1 MAERKPYG
9 TWPSPISAA
18 MVAKASRALDAPT
31 ADETGLY
38 WLESRPEEQGRSV
51 IVRLSR
57 DGAHEDVTPAMFN
70 VRTRVHEYGGGAYH
84 VIDGTVYFAN
94 FADQG
99 LYRQR
104 PGEEPLRINPSD
116 GLRYADCD
124 SHGRHLFCVR
134 EDHRA
139 PGQPRNTL
147 VRVDLDA
154 PHSDGEVVFEGS
166 DFVAYPRV
174 DASGRRIAFIAW
186 DFPNMP
192 WDDVALWVAGIGA
205 DGGFVEPRRINTG
218 VAESIL
224 QPAWAEDGTL
234 YFISD
239 RGEGWWNLHRFDGRA
254 VEPVLSM
261 RADFGGPLWN
271 LGVNFFALLSSREAI
286 VRYSDE
292 QGQHLAK
299 LDLGS
304 GKLKT
309 FDLPFSA
316 FGSIAARDGR
326 VYVVAMP
333 LDAPSELIALDAKT
347 GAHSTLATSGA
358 RPFAA
363 GYVSR
368 PQAIEF
374 PTDGGLTA
382 FAYHYPPAN
391 PECSPEPGSRPPLV
405 VEVHGGPTAATV
417 PAYSVSRHF
426 WTSRGFAVLDVNYG
440 GSTGH
445 GRAFRERLY
454 GQWGVVDLR
463 DTINAARYAVE
474 RGLADP
480 NRLIIHGGSA
490 GGYLVLAALALDDTF
505 AAGASYF
512 GVSDLEALAGET
524 HKFEARYLDKLVGP
538 YPEMRDVYVE
548 RSPIHHLDKFGKPL
562 ILLQGLDDRVV
573 PPNQSE
579 RIYEALRAKHVPV
592 ALLTFEGE
600 GHGFRS
606 AESRTRALEAELY
619 FYGRVLDFEPAG
631 RLAAVPIANLDR
643 ASIRRRRRR

>member
-1 MAERKPYG
+1 MVKRRPYG

-18 MVAKASRALDAPT
+18 MVAKASRSIDAPF
-31 ADETGLY
+31 ADATGLY

-51 IVRLSR
+51 IVRRTR
-57 DGAHEDVTPAMFN
+57 DGAQKDVTPAGLN

-104 PGEEPLRINPSD
+104 PGETPVRITASD

-124 SHGRHLFCVR
+124 SRGRRLFCVR

-139 PGQPRNTL
+139 PGLPINAL
-147 VRVDLDA
+147 VGIDLDA
-154 PHSDGEVVFEGS
+154 PPGDGEVVFAAS

-174 DASGRRIAFIAW
+174 DASGQRIAFIAW

-205 DGGFVEPRRINTG
+205 DGNLVEPRRINPG
-218 VAESIL
+218 VAESVL
-224 QPAWAEDGTL
+224 QPTWAQDGTL
-234 YFISD
+234 YFIAD
-239 RGEGWWNLHRFDGRA
+239 RGEGWWNLHRFDGRT

-261 RADFGGPLWN
+261 HADFGGPLWN
-271 LGVNFFALLSSREAI
+271 LGVNFCALLSSSEAV
-286 VRYSDE
+286 VRYSDK
-292 QGQHLAK
+292 QGQRLA
-299 LDLGS
+299 LLNLAAGE
-304 GKLKT
+304 LQA
-309 FDLPFSA
+309 FELPFSA
-316 FGSIAARDGR
+316 FGSMVARDGR
-326 VYVVAMP
+326 VYLPATS
-333 LDAPSELIALDAKT
+333 LDAPTELIELDPRT
-347 GAHSTLATSGA
+347 GSYLTLATSGA
-358 RPFAA
+358 RPFPA
-363 GYVSR
+363 GFVSR
-368 PQAIEF
+368 PQALEF

-382 FAYHYPPAN
+382 FAYYYPPAN
-391 PECSPEPGSRPPLV
+391 PECGPKPDSRPPLV

-440 GSTGH
+440 GSTGY

-454 GQWGVVDLR
+454 GQWGIVDLR

-480 NRLIIHGGSA
+480 DRLIIHGGSA

-505 AAGASYF
+505 ATGASYF

-524 HKFEARYLDKLVGP
+524 HKFEARYLDKLIGP

-548 RSPIHHLDKFGKPL
+548 RSPIHHLAKFGKPL
-562 ILLQGLDDRVV
+562 ILLQGLVDRVV

-579 RIYEALRAKHVPV
+579 RIYEALRAKGVPV

-600 GHGFRS
+600 GHGFRR
-606 AESRTRALEAELY
+606 AESRIRALEAELY
-619 FYGRVLDFEPAG
+619 FYGRVLGFEPAD
-631 RLAAVPIANLDR
+631 RLEAVPIANLD
-643 ASIRRRRRR
+643 